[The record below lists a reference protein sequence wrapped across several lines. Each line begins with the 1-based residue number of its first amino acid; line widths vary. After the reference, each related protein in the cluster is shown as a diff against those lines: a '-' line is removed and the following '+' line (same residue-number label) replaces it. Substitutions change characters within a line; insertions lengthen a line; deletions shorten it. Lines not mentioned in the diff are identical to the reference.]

1 MKESPVNVKL
11 APGDKA
17 PDFDL
22 PLAGGGRITLEDLA
36 GESALIWFY
45 PAAGTSLC
53 TRQARDLRDHAE
65 ELTASGAR
73 ILGISPDPIDK
84 VEEFV
89 EKEGLPFAMAADE
102 GHAVMEAYGAWGE
115 KNMYGVKKMGV
126 IRSSF
131 VIDAH
136 GVLTAVKYRVGT
148 PKHVEFVRKALSL
161 DTQE

>member
-1 MKESPVNVKL
+1 MNIKL

-22 PLAGGGRITLEDLA
+22 PLAGGGRITLADLA
-36 GESALIWFY
+36 GDSALIWFY

-65 ELTASGAR
+65 ELTANGAR
-73 ILGISPDPIDK
+73 ILGISPDPIEK

-89 EKEGLPFAMAADE
+89 EKENLPFAMAADE
-102 GHAVMEAYGAWGE
+102 DHAVMEAYGAWGE

-148 PKHVEFVRKALSL
+148 PKHVEFVRKALNL
-161 DTQE
+161 DAQM

>member
-1 MKESPVNVKL
+1 MNVKL

-22 PLAGGGRITLEDLA
+22 PLAGGGRITLADLA

-65 ELTASGAR
+65 ELTARGAR
-73 ILGISPDPIDK
+73 ILGISPDPVEK

-89 EKEGLPFAMAADE
+89 EKERLPFAMASDE
-102 GHAVMEAYGAWGE
+102 RHAVMEAYGAWGE

-131 VIDAH
+131 VINAN
-136 GVLTAVKYRVGT
+136 GILTAVKYRVGT
-148 PKHVEFVRKALSL
+148 PKHVDFVRNGLVL
-161 DTQE
+161 DVEK

>member
-1 MKESPVNVKL
+1 MNIKL

-22 PLAGGGRITLEDLA
+22 PLAGGGRITLADLA
-36 GESALIWFY
+36 GDSALIWFY

-65 ELTASGAR
+65 ELTANGAR
-73 ILGISPDPIDK
+73 ILGISPDPIEK

-89 EKEGLPFAMAADE
+89 EKENLPFAMAADE
-102 GHAVMEAYGAWGE
+102 DHAVMEAYGAWGE
-115 KNMYGVKKMGV
+115 KNMYGEKKMGV

-148 PKHVEFVRKALSL
+148 AKQVEFVRNALNL
-161 DTQE
+161 DAQM